1 MSFDKWVQPC
11 SYHHNQ
17 GENGF
22 VSPLS
27 SHESLLKSLT
37 LAVFEVFLT
46 NPDLSKVS
54 PRAVGLALFQSSQ
67 GPSEPAGLTVNS
79 VHHADRQVFL

>member
-1 MSFDKWVQPC
+1 MLRLMSFDKWVQPC

-22 VSPLS
+22 ISPQS

-46 NPDLSKVS
+46 NPVLSKVS
-54 PRAVGLALFQSSQ
+54 PPAVWVLLSSNH
-67 GPSEPAGLTVNS
+67 PRDHESPRV
-79 VHHADRQVFL
+79 